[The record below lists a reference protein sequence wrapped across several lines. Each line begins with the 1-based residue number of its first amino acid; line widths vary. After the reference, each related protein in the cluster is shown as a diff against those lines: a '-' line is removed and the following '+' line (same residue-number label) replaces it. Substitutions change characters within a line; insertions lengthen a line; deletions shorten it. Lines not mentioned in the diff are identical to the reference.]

1 MGEWGNSKGIKMR
14 KLTQSV
20 LRIIKFYLALVQ
32 TTGLIA
38 FGYRNPEGRIIDEKY
53 VGVGSECYLSTEE
66 YFKSTHLNVYVCY
79 GTNQQ
84 SFFTL
89 FLKY

>member
-1 MGEWGNSKGIKMR
+1 MR

-38 FGYRNPEGRIIDEKY
+38 FGYRNPEGRIIDEKC
-53 VGVGSECYLSTEE
+53 VWVWVASAICRL
-66 YFKSTHLNVYVCY
+66 KSIS
-79 GTNQQ
+79 NQHI
-84 SFFTL
+84 
-89 FLKY
+89 